1 MEITNAK
8 LQSKRSFIFKK
19 VEDLFYELVCN
30 KKLEISDEIT
40 LLIPIDVN
48 YKSRLF
54 ELKMEL
60 DNIV

>member
-1 MEITNAK
+1 MEITSANM
-8 LQSKRSFIFKK
+8 QSKRSFIFKT
-19 VEDLFYELVCN
+19 VEDLFDALVCN
-30 KKLEISDEIT
+30 KKLEITDEIT